1 MARSLT
7 AKQFLI
13 VGDSNVERNLLH
25 AGRLYSELADSVPA
39 RNLDELAT
47 ALRALQPNKYKVV
60 IFAMLTNIVITA
72 GNSSPK
78 PDLDSRLLSI
88 EACLKPLIKD
98 LRYFCLDFIISILT
112 SAAPLY
118 PFYPRQKAR

>member
-1 MARSLT
+1 
-7 AKQFLI
+7 
-13 VGDSNVERNLLH
+13 VERNLLH
-25 AGRLYSELADSVPA
+25 AGCLYSELADSVPA

-47 ALRALQPNKYKVV
+47 ALRGLQPNKYKVV

-88 EACLKPLIKD
+88 EACLKPLVRN
-98 LRYFCLDFIISILT
+98 LRYFCLDFILPIST
-112 SAAPLY
+112 CER
-118 PFYPRQKAR
+118 F